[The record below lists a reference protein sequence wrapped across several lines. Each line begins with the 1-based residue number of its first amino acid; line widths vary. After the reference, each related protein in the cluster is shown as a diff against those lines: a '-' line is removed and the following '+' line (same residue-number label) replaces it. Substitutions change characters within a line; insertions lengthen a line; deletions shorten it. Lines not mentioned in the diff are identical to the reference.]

1 MVWFIER
8 LQKEDLSH
16 VVRMVR
22 TSILNIS
29 PRFYNQDQLSA
40 WAEGIKDQPLLHQR
54 FLHAY
59 SLVAKDTDDSIIGF
73 ASLVGPHIDFLYVA
87 ADRQGEGIA
96 TQLLHLLEEQAA
108 KEGVE
113 VLTTEASAVARPFF
127 QKRGYAIKKEQVKWI
142 RGISIKNVQ
151 MFKKVHK

>member
-8 LQKEDLSH
+8 LQKEDLCH

-29 PRFYNQDQLSA
+29 PRFYNQGQLSA
-40 WAEGIKDQPLLHQR
+40 WAEGINDQPLLHHR
-54 FLHAY
+54 FLDAY
-59 SLVAKDTDDSIIGF
+59 SLVAKDADDIIIGF
-73 ASLVGPHIDFLYVA
+73 ASLVGSHIDFLYVA
-87 ADRQGEGIA
+87 ADRQGEGMA

-113 VLTTEASAVARPFF
+113 VLTTEASDVARPFF